1 MPRIKKTVSISLSPY
16 VLEKLEANTGEG
28 KRFATNSDAV
38 NTALIE
44 LFYRL
49 EIRELS
55 KALENEKYLFE
66 KEKREEKNES
76 EK

>member
-28 KRFATNSDAV
+28 RRFATSSDAV

-44 LFYRL
+44 LFHRL
-49 EIRELS
+49 EICELA
-55 KALENEKYLFE
+55 KALEYEKCLFE